1 MFVATLPGTQTSLK
15 ESQASVTKM
24 NNILNVMR
32 GYMAANGV
40 LPCPADPT
48 QAIGAANYGVAAA
61 NPGTTGDCT
70 GGSPAAAYAD
80 TTKNIAIGMVPVKTL
95 GLSYADA
102 VDAYGR
108 DITYAVDTNATGN
121 ASGAACWSSNTQPGT
136 ISVNDNG
143 VTANTIAVLV
153 SHGQDGY

>member
-1 MFVATLPGTQTSLK
+1 MLRSMRKKYGFTLIQLSIILTVASLMFVATLPGTQTSLK

-70 GGSPAAAYAD
+70 GGSPA
-80 TTKNIAIGMVPVKTL
+80 
-95 GLSYADA
+95 
-102 VDAYGR
+102 
-108 DITYAVDTNATGN
+108 
-121 ASGAACWSSNTQPGT
+121 
-136 ISVNDNG
+136 
-143 VTANTIAVLV
+143 
-153 SHGQDGY
+153 